1 MYGISNSQQQGGG
14 GGGGA
19 ASITYTKLSGGVYFE
34 SSYQSA
40 SSAFFVNS
48 DAATWPT
55 LGEDGPK
62 ALTSTS
68 DLGLRVGDEY
78 EIYVNIDGT
87 KQSFSGTV
95 FDGASEGLAGIKM
108 VFLVNPDDE
117 GFIIYDHCDFSQGY
131 PQKGNGSI
139 IIASLSSSP
148 TSANITRFTGTL
160 EIVSPATITNPAIK
174 INSAVTMYINSDI
187 TLEGTKTDGSI
198 TLSASSGGSVAYDME
213 ILDTS
218 TEGLF
223 VVVNS
228 YVPTI
233 PDVPAGTTN
242 YDELENVPVINQ
254 DLSATGFTPVEDTYY
269 RHTGTTNRDYTN
281 GVIYRCV
288 DIGST
293 SKPLRLFELSTIYD
307 VQMTI
312 NQAVVPLLPAEKDI
326 TNTSTNVSITGVEA
340 PYLFTVTDSDISSYD
355 FIRLYPMDEGTET
368 WLNEHTVSS
377 IITEESGKF
386 TFKVDTNTLPTAF
399 SIKYVIESFM

>member
-14 GGGGA
+14 GGGA
-19 ASITYTKLSGGVYFE
+19 ASITYTKLAGGVHFE

-55 LGEDGPK
+55 LGDGPK

-95 FDGASEGLAGIKM
+95 IDGASEGLAGIKM

-148 TSANITRFTGTL
+148 TSANITRFYGTL

-198 TLSASSGGSVAYDME
+198 TLSASHGGSVAYEME
-213 ILDTS
+213 ILDTP

-228 YVPTI
+228 YVTTI
-233 PDVPAGTTN
+233 PDVPAGTTDYN
-242 YDELENVPVINQ
+242 ELENVPVINQ
-254 DLSATGFTPVEDTYY
+254 DLSAAGFTPVKDTYY

-281 GVIYRCV
+281 GVIYKCV
-288 DIGST
+288 DVGSINE
-293 SKPLRLFELSTIYD
+293 SLEMYEMASIYD
-307 VQMTI
+307 VRMAI
-312 NQAVVPLLPAEKDI
+312 NDGVAPMLPVEKDI
-326 TNTSTNVSITGVEA
+326 TNASTNVSITGVEG

-377 IITEESGKF
+377 IITEERGKF

-399 SIKYVIESFM
+399 SIKYIIESFL

>member
-14 GGGGA
+14 GGGA
-19 ASITYTKLSGGVYFE
+19 ASITYTKLSDGVHFE
-34 SSYQSA
+34 SSYSSA
-40 SSAFFVNS
+40 SNAFFVNT
-48 DAATWPT
+48 DAATWTT
-55 LGEDGPK
+55 LGEGGPK

-68 DLGLRVGDEY
+68 DLGLRVGREY

-95 FDGASEGLAGIKM
+95 TDGASEGLAGIKM
-108 VFLVNPDDE
+108 VFLVNSDDE

-139 IIASLSSSP
+139 IMANFSSSP
-148 TSANITRFTGTL
+148 TSANITRFYGTL

-187 TLEGTKTDGSI
+187 TIEGTKTDGSI
-198 TLSASSGGSVAYDME
+198 TLSASTGGSVAYEME
-213 ILDTS
+213 ILDTP

-254 DLSATGFTPVEDTYY
+254 DLSATGFTPVKDTYY

-281 GVIYRCV
+281 GVIYKCV
-288 DIGST
+288 DVGSINE
-293 SKPLRLFELSTIYD
+293 SLEMYEMASIYD
-307 VQMTI
+307 VRMAI
-312 NQAVVPLLPAEKDI
+312 NDGVAPLLPVEKDI
-326 TNTSTNVSITGVEA
+326 TNESTNVSITGSA
-340 PYLFTVTDSDISSYD
+340 SPYLFTVTDSDIRSYK
-355 FIRLYPMDEGTET
+355 FVRLYPMDEDTET
-368 WLNEHTVSS
+368 WLNEHTLSS
-377 IITEESGKF
+377 IITEESGQF
-386 TFKVDTNTLPTAF
+386 TFKVDTNTLPTVY
-399 SIKYVIESFM
+399 SMKYVIENFM

>member
-55 LGEDGPK
+55 LGDGPK

-68 DLGLRVGDEY
+68 DLGLRFGDEY

-95 FDGASEGLAGIKM
+95 IDGASEGLAGIKM

-139 IIASLSSSP
+139 IIENLSSSP
-148 TSANITRFTGTL
+148 TSANITRFYGTL

-213 ILDTS
+213 ILDTP

-228 YVPTI
+228 YVSTI

-254 DLSATGFTPVEDTYY
+254 DLSATGFTPVKDTYY

-281 GVIYRCV
+281 GVIYKCV
-288 DIGST
+288 DVGST
-293 SKPLRLFELSTIYD
+293 SKPLRLYEVASMYD
-307 VQMTI
+307 VYTAI
-312 NQAVVPLLPAEKDI
+312 NEGVTPMLPAEKDI
-326 TNTSTNVSITGVEA
+326 TEASTNVSITGVEG
-340 PYLFTVTDSDISSYD
+340 PYLFTVTDSDIRSYS
-355 FIRLYPMDEGTET
+355 FVRLYPMDEGTET

-377 IITEESGKF
+377 IITEEKGKF
-386 TFKVDTNTLPTAF
+386 TFKVDTNTLPTAY

>member
-19 ASITYTKLSGGVYFE
+19 ASITYTKLAGGVHFE

-55 LGEDGPK
+55 LGDGPK

-95 FDGASEGLAGIKM
+95 IDGASEGLAGIKM

-148 TSANITRFTGTL
+148 TSANITRFYGTL

-198 TLSASSGGSVAYDME
+198 TLSASSGGSVAYEME
-213 ILDTS
+213 ILDTP

-228 YVPTI
+228 YIPTI

-254 DLSATGFTPVEDTYY
+254 DLSATGFTPVKDTYY

-281 GVIYRCV
+281 GVIYKCV
-288 DIGST
+288 DVGSINE
-293 SKPLRLFELSTIYD
+293 SLEMYEMASIYD
-307 VQMTI
+307 VRMAI
-312 NQAVVPLLPAEKDI
+312 NDGVAPMLPVEKDI
-326 TNTSTNVSITGVEA
+326 TNASTNVSITGVEG

-377 IITEESGKF
+377 IITEERGKF

-399 SIKYVIESFM
+399 SIKYVIENFM

>member
-1 MYGISNSQQQGGG
+1 MNGITNAQQQGGG
-14 GGGGA
+14 GGGSA
-19 ASITYTKLSGGVYFE
+19 ASITYTKLAGGVYFE

-48 DAATWPT
+48 DAATWQT
-55 LGEDGPK
+55 LGDGPK

-78 EIYVNIDGT
+78 EMVVNIDGT
-87 KQSFSGTV
+87 KKSFFGIAM
-95 FDGASEGLAGIKM
+95 DGSSDLGVVGSKALMLDDGSEGF
-108 VFLVNPDDE
+108 V
-117 GFIIYDHCDFSQGY
+117 IYDHCDFSQGY

-139 IIASLSSSP
+139 IMASLSSSP
-148 TSANITRFTGTL
+148 TSANITRFIGTL

-213 ILDTS
+213 ILDTA

-228 YVPTI
+228 YIPTI

-254 DLSATGFTPVEDTYY
+254 DLSATGFTPVKDTYY
-269 RHTGTTNRDYTN
+269 RHTGTTNRDYTK
-281 GVIYRCV
+281 GVIYKCV
-288 DIGST
+288 DVGSVNE
-293 SKPLRLFELSTIYD
+293 SLEMYEMASIYD
-307 VQMTI
+307 VRMTI
-312 NQAVVPLLPAEKDI
+312 SDAVVPLLPTEKDI
-326 TNTSTNVSITGVEA
+326 TNASTNVSITGVEG

-377 IITEESGKF
+377 IITEESGQF

-399 SIKYVIESFM
+399 SIKYIIESFL

>member
-1 MYGISNSQQQGGG
+1 MNGITNAQQQGSG

-19 ASITYTKLSGGVYFE
+19 ASITYTKLAGGVHFE

-55 LGEDGPK
+55 LGDGPK

-68 DLGLRVGDEY
+68 DLGLRVGGEY

-95 FDGASEGLAGIKM
+95 IDGASEGLAGIKM

-139 IIASLSSSP
+139 IIANLSSSP
-148 TSANITRFTGTL
+148 TSANITRFYGTL

-198 TLSASSGGSVAYDME
+198 TLSASHGGSVAYEME
-213 ILDTS
+213 ILDTP

-228 YVPTI
+228 YIPTI

-254 DLSATGFTPVEDTYY
+254 DLSATGFTPVKDTYY
-269 RHTGTTNRDYTN
+269 RHTGTTNRDYTK
-281 GVIYRCV
+281 GVIYKCV
-288 DIGST
+288 DVGST
-293 SKPLRLFELSTIYD
+293 NESLEMYEVASMYD
-307 VQMTI
+307 VYTAI
-312 NQAVVPLLPAEKDI
+312 NESVAPLLPVEKDI
-326 TNTSTNVSITGVEA
+326 TNASTNVSITGVEG

-399 SIKYVIESFM
+399 SIKYIIESFL

>member
-1 MYGISNSQQQGGG
+1 MNGITNAQQRGG

-19 ASITYTKLSGGVYFE
+19 ASITYTKLAGGVYFE

-55 LGEDGPK
+55 LGDGPK

-95 FDGASEGLAGIKM
+95 IDGASEGLAGIKM

-139 IIASLSSSP
+139 IMASLSSSP
-148 TSANITRFTGTL
+148 TSANITRFYGTL

-213 ILDTS
+213 ILDTA

-228 YVPTI
+228 YIPTI
-233 PDVPAGTTN
+233 PDVPAGTTDYN
-242 YDELENVPVINQ
+242 ELENVPVINQ
-254 DLSATGFTPVEDTYY
+254 DLSATGFTPVKDTYY
-269 RHTGTTNRDYTN
+269 RHTGTTNRDYTK
-281 GVIYRCV
+281 GVIYKCV
-288 DIGST
+288 DVGSINE
-293 SKPLRLFELSTIYD
+293 SLEMYEMASIYD
-307 VQMTI
+307 VRMAI
-312 NQAVVPLLPAEKDI
+312 NDGVAPLLPVEKDI
-326 TNTSTNVSITGVEA
+326 TNASTNVSITGVEG

-377 IITEESGKF
+377 IITEERGKF

-399 SIKYVIESFM
+399 SIKYIIESFL

>member
-14 GGGGA
+14 GGSA
-19 ASITYTKLSGGVYFE
+19 ASITYTKLAGGVHFE

-55 LGEDGPK
+55 LGDGPK

-95 FDGASEGLAGIKM
+95 IDGASEGLAGIKM

-148 TSANITRFTGTL
+148 TSANITRFYGTL

-198 TLSASSGGSVAYDME
+198 TLSASSGGSVAYEME
-213 ILDTS
+213 ILDTP

-228 YVPTI
+228 YIPTI

-254 DLSATGFTPVEDTYY
+254 DLSATGFTPVKDTYY
-269 RHTGTTNRDYTN
+269 RHTGTTNRDYTK
-281 GVIYRCV
+281 GVIYKCV
-288 DIGST
+288 DVGSINE
-293 SKPLRLFELSTIYD
+293 SLEMYEMASIYD
-307 VQMTI
+307 VRMAI
-312 NQAVVPLLPAEKDI
+312 NDGVAPLLPVEKDI
-326 TNTSTNVSITGVEA
+326 TNASTNVSITGVEG

-386 TFKVDTNTLPTAF
+386 TFKVDTNTLPTAY
-399 SIKYVIESFM
+399 SMKYVIENFM